1 MRFGVIGTNFI
12 TEWMLTEAQKRSG
25 FQLEAVYSRNLLRAK
40 EFGQKYG
47 ANKAYNDLGSLYT
60 DPEVDAIYIAS
71 PNCCHYEQAM
81 GALRHGKHVLVEKPA
96 VASEAEF
103 ADLLHAAKEN
113 GVLLLE
119 AMRPAHSPG
128 LKLIRQYIQEIM
140 PVRFV
145 RLSYCQYSSRY
156 DAFKEGRV
164 LNAFNPALQ
173 NGSLMDIGVYC
184 VHVLAALFGE
194 PDTLYA
200 QALQLSNGVDGAG
213 AVTAVYPGMLAQ
225 IAHSKISNSRTDC
238 ELQGEGGT
246 LVIDDICSPKLL
258 TMHKRGVEPLL
269 IPVPDADFGLGV
281 EMDAFLRILSEGGA
295 EVFQKN
301 TRITLRMM
309 DEIRKQTGIDFSIR

>member
-12 TEWMLTEAQKRSG
+12 TEWMLAEAQKRSD
-25 FQLEAVYSRNLLRAK
+25 FQLEAVYSRDLLRAK

-47 ANKAYNDLGSLYT
+47 ANKAYDDLEGLYA
-60 DPEVDAIYIAS
+60 DPEVDVIYIAS

-128 LKLIRQYIQEIM
+128 LKQVRQYMQEIM
-140 PVRFV
+140 PVRLV
-145 RLSYCQYSSRY
+145 RISYCQYSSRY

-164 LNAFNPALQ
+164 LNAFNPMLQ

-184 VHVLAALFGE
+184 IHVLAALFGE
-194 PDTLYA
+194 PEALYA
-200 QALQLSNGVDGAG
+200 QALRLSNGIDGAG
-213 AVTAVYPGMLAQ
+213 TITAVYPGMLAQ
-225 IAHSKISNSRTDC
+225 ITHSKICNSRTDC

-246 LVIDDICSPKLL
+246 LVIDEICSPKLL
-258 TMHKRGVEPLL
+258 VLHKRGAEPLH

-281 EMDAFLRILSEGGA
+281 ELDVFLRLLSEGGA
-295 EVFQKN
+295 ESFQAD
-301 TRITLRMM
+301 TRIALRMM
-309 DEIRKQTGIDFSIR
+309 DEIRRQTGIDFS